1 MLFLGNDFLPHFP
14 SVNIRTSGIDIMIE
28 AYKEV
33 IGSSNKNLTNGK
45 IIYWKNVRKLVE
57 FLADNEYDNLMSE
70 YKIREKWE
78 RRSFPSKTQ
87 EDQKARYLHIP
98 IKNRA
103 IEKYINPYE
112 SFWQKRYYE
121 SLFNSDES
129 FELKKQ
135 ISVNYMEG
143 LEWVM
148 NYYTKECLDWGWH
161 YKYDYPPF
169 LKIC

>member
-1 MLFLGNDFLPHFP
+1 MNNFKKPSSIQETNKLYDYIFLCFFLGNDFLPHFP

-78 RRSFPSKTQ
+78 RRSFPSK
-87 EDQKARYLHIP
+87 
-98 IKNRA
+98 
-103 IEKYINPYE
+103 NPRRSKSEIFTY
-112 SFWQKRYYE
+112 SY
-121 SLFNSDES
+121 
-129 FELKKQ
+129 
-135 ISVNYMEG
+135 
-143 LEWVM
+143 
-148 NYYTKECLDWGWH
+148 
-161 YKYDYPPF
+161 
-169 LKIC
+169 